1 MATFEFTKKLKS
13 SVCSINDGYFFTF
26 SNELYYLSIAALDD
40 TILNANSITQVEHN
54 FNIDVDTDIIII
66 DSVTFTGTTAQ
77 DLYDSLE
84 TLFFLDEGGGG
95 SDVSAHHGFFD
106 YNDTSTSTSSISLLA
121 DVWANVPNDGLGT
134 FTNLDYIPT
143 GMTKLMDTS
152 NGSLDFTE
160 LTLGSDVLIR
170 IDFNVTP
177 QTNNALLESRYVL
190 GTGAGL
196 YSLPIVSRRLDS
208 GAGIPYSSEKG
219 SFYIYMGDTNT
230 LDNPGTLQVKLST
243 GGTLVN
249 NGLAIK
255 VYKR

>member
-1 MATFEFTKKLKS
+1 MPLYNFTDNGKS
-13 SVCSINDGYFFTF
+13 V
-26 SNELYYLSIAALDD
+26 
-40 TILNANSITQVEHN
+40 TIQIDIQSITIAKNVVDLVLVN
-54 FNIDVDTDIIII
+54 DIDNKILEIRTNEYKYKDYEINLDTDT
-66 DSVTFTGTTAQ
+66 VTGVGAGSTTATELR
-77 DLYDSLE
+77 DALLAI
-84 TLFFLDEGGGG
+84 FFLDESGGG

-134 FTNLDYIPT
+134 FTNIDYIPT

-230 LDNPGTLQVKLST
+230 LDNPGILQVKLST

-255 VYKR
+255 VYKK

>member
-1 MATFEFTKKLKS
+1 MATFEFIDNGKS
-13 SVCSINDGYFFTF
+13 FNVNFNNIEYTAGKNDVEMVVPDVTANDVLEIRSNSAQFTDVKVYFP
-26 SNELYYLSIAALDD
+26 SD
-40 TILNANSITQVEHN
+40 TI
-54 FNIDVDTDIIII
+54 
-66 DSVTFTGTTAQ
+66 TGVGAGSSTATELR
-77 DLYDSLE
+77 DALE
-84 TLFFLDEGGGG
+84 AIFFLDESGGG
-95 SDVSAHHGFFD
+95 SDISAHHGFFD
-106 YNDTSTSTSSISLLA
+106 YNDTSTSASPITLLT
-121 DVWANVPNDGLGT
+121 DTWTDVPNDGLGA
-134 FTNLDYIPT
+134 FTNLNYVPT

-160 LTLGSDVLIR
+160 LTLGSDILIR

-208 GAGIPYSSEKG
+208 GAGVPYSSEKG

-230 LDNPGTLQVKLST
+230 LDNAGTLQVKLST

-255 VYKR
+255 VYKK

>member
-1 MATFEFTKKLKS
+1 MATFEFIDNGKSFNINFNNIQYTAGKNDVELVISDVSANDVLEIRSSSAQMTDLK
-13 SVCSINDGYFFTF
+13 VFLPG
-26 SNELYYLSIAALDD
+26 D
-40 TILNANSITQVEHN
+40 TI
-54 FNIDVDTDIIII
+54 
-66 DSVTFTGTTAQ
+66 TGVGAGSTTATELR
-77 DLYDSLE
+77 DALE
-84 TLFFLDEGGGG
+84 AIFFLDESGGG

-255 VYKR
+255 VYKK

>member
-1 MATFEFTKKLKS
+1 MATFEFIDNGKSFNINFNNIQYTAGKNDVELVIGDVSANDVLEIRSSSAQMTDLK
-13 SVCSINDGYFFTF
+13 VFLPG
-26 SNELYYLSIAALDD
+26 D
-40 TILNANSITQVEHN
+40 TI
-54 FNIDVDTDIIII
+54 
-66 DSVTFTGTTAQ
+66 TGVGAGSTTATQ
-77 DLYDSLE
+77 LRDALE
-84 TLFFLDEGGGG
+84 AIFFLDEGGGG

-190 GTGAGL
+190 GTGAGI
-196 YSLPIVSRRLDS
+196 YYLPIVSRRLDS

>member
-1 MATFEFTKKLKS
+1 MANIFEFIDNGKS
-13 SVCSINDGYFFTF
+13 FNINFNNIEYTAGKNDVEMVVPDTSANDVLEIRSNSAKFTDVKVFFP
-26 SNELYYLSIAALDD
+26 DD
-40 TILNANSITQVEHN
+40 TI
-54 FNIDVDTDIIII
+54 
-66 DSVTFTGTTAQ
+66 TGVGAGSTTATELR
-77 DLYDSLE
+77 DALE
-84 TLFFLDEGGGG
+84 VIFFLDESGGG

-121 DVWANVPNDGLGT
+121 DVWANVPNDGLGA

-230 LDNPGTLQVKLST
+230 LNNPATLQVKLST
-243 GGTLVN
+243 DGTLVN

-255 VYKR
+255 VYKK

>member
-1 MATFEFTKKLKS
+1 MTQSTRIPIQKELSNLVENLTTAETDVAKKL
-13 SVCSINDGYFFTF
+13 VPDGV
-26 SNELYYLSIAALDD
+26 NGV
-40 TILNANSITQVEHN
+40 QW
-54 FNIDVDTDIIII
+54 VD
-66 DSVTFTGTTAQ
+66 
-77 DLYDSLE
+77 
-84 TLFFLDEGGGG
+84 GGG

-190 GTGAGL
+190 GAGAGL
-196 YSLPIVSRRLDS
+196 YYLPIVSRRLDS

-255 VYKR
+255 VYKK

>member
-1 MATFEFTKKLKS
+1 
-13 SVCSINDGYFFTF
+13 
-26 SNELYYLSIAALDD
+26 
-40 TILNANSITQVEHN
+40 
-54 FNIDVDTDIIII
+54 
-66 DSVTFTGTTAQ
+66 
-77 DLYDSLE
+77 
-84 TLFFLDEGGGG
+84 
-95 SDVSAHHGFFD
+95 
-106 YNDTSTSTSSISLLA
+106 
-121 DVWANVPNDGLGT
+121 
-134 FTNLDYIPT
+134 
-143 GMTKLMDTS
+143 MDTS

-255 VYKR
+255 VYKK

>member
-1 MATFEFTKKLKS
+1 MNTYNFINNGGSVTVVENGKPITFGENMVSVEPFGALYLKVTS
-13 SVCSINDGYFFTF
+13 TSGALKVFTF
-26 SNELYYLSIAALDD
+26 S
-40 TILNANSITQVEHN
+40 
-54 FNIDVDTDIIII
+54 II
-66 DSVTFTGTTAQ
+66 DDISINGVLFNGTLDQLNDA
-77 DLYDSLE
+77 LILI
-84 TLFFLDEGGGG
+84 FFSGESGGG
-95 SDVSAHHGFFD
+95 DVSVHHGFFD
-106 YNDTSTSTSSISLLA
+106 YNDTSTIAAPITLLA
-121 DVWANVPNDGLGT
+121 DTWTDVPNDGLGA
-134 FTNLDYIPT
+134 FTNLDYVPT
-143 GMTKLMDTS
+143 GMTKLIDTS

-170 IDFNVTP
+170 VDFNVTP

-230 LDNPGTLQVKLST
+230 LDNPAALQVKLST

-255 VYKR
+255 VYKK

>member
-1 MATFEFTKKLKS
+1 MATFEFIDNGKSFNINFNNIQYTAGKNDVELVIGDVSANDVLEIRSSSAQMTDLK
-13 SVCSINDGYFFTF
+13 VFLPG
-26 SNELYYLSIAALDD
+26 D
-40 TILNANSITQVEHN
+40 TI
-54 FNIDVDTDIIII
+54 
-66 DSVTFTGTTAQ
+66 TGVGAGSTTATELR
-77 DLYDSLE
+77 DALE
-84 TLFFLDEGGGG
+84 AIFFLDESGGG
-95 SDVSAHHGFFD
+95 SDISAHHGFFD

-230 LDNPGTLQVKLST
+230 LDNPAALQVKLST

-255 VYKR
+255 VYKK